1 MIRILLYILAI
12 IVANVVTAS
21 FSPIVL
27 WKFIVPM
34 GTIFI
39 GATFILRDLV
49 QQKYGRKNT
58 YYIIFIALLLS
69 ALTSWLLGDTL
80 WIVFASAI
88 TFIFS
93 ETFDTEVFTRLKCS
107 FEKRVLLSGTVGGII
122 DSGLFVI
129 IGLSPIGAGFIPWE
143 AVGYAILGQV
153 VVKTIMQ
160 FVGYLAIKRFFK
172 FK

>member
-1 MIRILLYILAI
+1 MFRIILYIAAI
-12 IVANVVTAS
+12 VIANVVTAS
-21 FSPIVL
+21 FQPITV
-27 WKFIVPM
+27 WRFIVPM
-34 GTIFI
+34 GTVFI

-58 YYIIFIALLLS
+58 YVIIFVALLFS
-69 ALTSWLLGDTL
+69 ALASWSLGDTL
-80 WIVFASAI
+80 WIVAASAI

-107 FEKRVLLSGTVGGII
+107 FEKRVLISGTIGGVV

-129 IGLSPIGAGFIPWE
+129 IGLSPLGAGFIPWA
-143 AVGYAILGQV
+143 AVGYAIFGQV
-153 VVKTIMQ
+153 VVKTVMQ
-160 FVGYLAIKRFFK
+160 FVGYLTARKFIK

>member
-1 MIRILLYILAI
+1 MRILFYITAI
-12 IVANVVTAS
+12 VVANVVTAS
-21 FSPIVL
+21 FAPLTL
-27 WKFIVPM
+27 WSFIVPM
-34 GTIFI
+34 GTVFI

-58 YYIIFIALLLS
+58 YKIIMVALMFS

-80 WIVFASAI
+80 WIVAASAI

-107 FEKRVLLSGTVGGII
+107 FEKRVLISGTVGGII

-129 IGLSPIGAGFIPWE
+129 IGLSPMGAGFIPWD
-143 AVGYAILGQV
+143 AVGYAIIGQV
-153 VVKTIMQ
+153 LVKTIMQ
-160 FVGYLAIKRFFK
+160 FVGFITVKRFIK